1 MVQLKKK
8 NKTNKKISFE
18 SQPILTEFLT
28 LLTISGE
35 NSGCFSD
42 LLVESHFR
50 YFAGQLSR

>member
-8 NKTNKKISFE
+8 KKISFE